1 MNDDPMD
8 RGQPA
13 DTDPLFVVI
22 PAGGSGSRFGA
33 PRPKQYM
40 EIDGRSILWHTT
52 QAVLRCAPRA
62 CMVVVAPKDEWV
74 NASGVA
80 QDALVSIVRQ
90 GGATRCASVLAGL
103 NALVD
108 RGLAQPDDWVLVHDA
123 ARPGLS
129 AQALERLIAAC
140 TQHPV
145 GGILALRASDTV
157 RMQVEGTWQLLPRD
171 EVWLAQTP
179 QMFRIGPLREAL
191 LDMPE
196 ATDECGAM
204 EVWARRH
211 GLPAP
216 LMVQGERG
224 NFKLTTAPDLE
235 LMQAQWQTRQKG
247 ESVMT
252 TIRVG
257 QGYDVHA
264 LVPGRR
270 LILGGVLIDHPT
282 GLLGHSDADV
292 LLHAITDALLGAAGL
307 GDIGRQF
314 PDTDPAHRNAD
325 SRALL
330 RQTVARVHAAGFV
343 VGNVDAS
350 VIAQAPRLAAYIETM
365 QVNIAQ
371 DLSCA
376 ADCVNIKAK
385 TSERLGFVGRQE
397 GIEAHANVLL
407 VRRADARG

>member
-1 MNDDPMD
+1 MA

-13 DTDPLFVVI
+13 DHDPLFVVI

-33 PRPKQYM
+33 PRPKQYL
-40 EIDGRSILWHTT
+40 EIAGRSLLWHTT
-52 QAVLRCAPRA
+52 QALRSCAPRA
-62 CMVVVAPKDEWV
+62 CMVVVAPQDEWV
-74 NASGVA
+74 AGSGVA
-80 QDALVSIVRQ
+80 DDEVISIVRQ
-90 GGATRCASVLAGL
+90 GGPTRCASVLAGL
-103 NALVD
+103 GALLD
-108 RGLAQPDDWVLVHDA
+108 QGRAQSTDWVLVHDA

-129 AQALERLIAAC
+129 AQALQRLIAAC
-140 TQHPV
+140 STHPV
-145 GGILALRASDTV
+145 GGILAQRASDTV
-157 RMQVEGTWQLLPRD
+157 RRQAEGTWQLLPRD

-191 LDMPE
+191 LKMPQ
-196 ATDECGAM
+196 ATDECSAM
-204 EVWARRH
+204 EVWAQEH

-216 LMVQGERG
+216 LMVEGERG
-224 NFKLTTAPDLE
+224 NFKVTTPPDLA
-235 LMQAQWQTRQKG
+235 LMQAQWQPQEQG

-252 TIRVG
+252 TMRVG

-264 LVPGRR
+264 LVPGRK

-314 PDTDPAHRNAD
+314 PDTDPAHRGAD
-325 SRALL
+325 SRVLL
-330 RQTVARVHAAGFV
+330 RQTMAKVQAAGFE

-350 VIAQAPRLAAYIETM
+350 VIAQAPRLAAHIEAM

-376 ADCVNIKAK
+376 LGCVNIKAK

-407 VRRADARG
+407 VRRAGA